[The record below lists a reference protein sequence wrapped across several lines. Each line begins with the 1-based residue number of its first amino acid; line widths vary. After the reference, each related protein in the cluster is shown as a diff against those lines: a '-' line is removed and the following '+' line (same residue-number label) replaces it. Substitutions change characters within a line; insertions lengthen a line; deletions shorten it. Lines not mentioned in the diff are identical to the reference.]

1 MSNLNIAI
9 LKTIAFFDVFNYPLT
24 ATEIWKWLYK
34 PNKAYSLIEIKEAL
48 AHSQFLHGKLSAIEG
63 FYCLRDREST
73 CYLRKK
79 NNNLAERKFRKARR
93 LVKLFRYIPYVRM
106 VAICN
111 SLAYSNARDDSDIDF
126 FIITK
131 HGKIWLARFFTV
143 LIVKILRAQP
153 QPDEN
158 KDTFCLSF
166 FVDESNLN
174 IQNIKLKNDI
184 YYTYW
189 LQQILPI
196 YDSDNLY
203 SKFIKA
209 NKINLEFLPN
219 SYSNTFSKEVK
230 FTKASFI
237 ISRIIEFLT
246 SPPIINKFTDDAY
259 RKIQSKIIDKN
270 LKSIINIDTRVV
282 VNDQMLKF
290 HANDRREEYYKAW
303 KERIKDLLNH
313 CSLKY

>member
-24 ATEIWKWLYK
+24 ATEIWKWLYR
-34 PNKAYSLIEIKEAL
+34 PNKSYSLVEVKEAL
-48 AHSQFLHGKLSAIEG
+48 ESSQFLHGKLSVVEG
-63 FYCLRDREST
+63 FYCLRDRENI
-73 CYLRKK
+73 CNLRKK

-93 LVKLFRYIPYVRM
+93 LVRLFRFIPYVRM

-111 SLAYSNARDDSDIDF
+111 SLAYSNARDESDIDF
-126 FIITK
+126 FIISK

-153 QPDEN
+153 QPDDH

-166 FVDESNLN
+166 FIDEENLD

-189 LQQILPI
+189 LQQLLPI
-196 YDSDNLY
+196 YDPDNLY
-203 SKFIKA
+203 TKFVKV
-209 NKINLEFLPN
+209 NKQSLEFLPN
-219 SYSNTFSKEVK
+219 SYNNIFSKEIKNTQV
-230 FTKASFI
+230 TDFI
-237 ISRIIEFLT
+237 SKIVEFFT
-246 SPPIINKFTDDAY
+246 SPPLLNQWTDDFY
-259 RKIQSKIIDKN
+259 RQMQSRIIDKN
-270 LKSIINIDTRVV
+270 LKSIINIDSRVV
-282 VNDQMLKF
+282 VNEQMLKF

-313 CSLKY
+313 CPLKY